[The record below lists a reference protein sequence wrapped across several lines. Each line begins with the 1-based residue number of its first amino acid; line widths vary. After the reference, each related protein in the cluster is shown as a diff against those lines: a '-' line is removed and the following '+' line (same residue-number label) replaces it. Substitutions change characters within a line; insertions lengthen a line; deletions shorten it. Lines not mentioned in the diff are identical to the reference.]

1 MKKAHLLRCALRS
14 LLRRINNIR
23 LVGRLRAPCIWAF
36 LISLFITG
44 LFSPVRVLGQE
55 LGADGKELLL
65 AAKKKFEE
73 IRSYKCKAT
82 NVVMKYGMIKTSKY
96 FNSVQY
102 SFEKPKKI
110 RIAWLDPLLLRG
122 QVAVYNN
129 SDLRVKLNFMPFA
142 VHMDPEGL
150 LAKDPAGNGITGTDM
165 GHLIDTLLESITPG
179 TQVRVEKPQASRAQG
194 KDAEL
199 ILIENAAGRVEI
211 LFDNNLTMPV
221 AIDYYGADNRLE
233 QACKFE
239 EIQLNVEFTPEEF
252 KLPMGPLGGA
262 AS

>member
-1 MKKAHLLRCALRS
+1 MFFWHRHKKITLTS
-14 LLRRINNIR
+14 
-23 LVGRLRAPCIWAF
+23 F
-36 LISLFITG
+36 LIVCLFLMTPA
-44 LFSPVRVLGQE
+44 FGQE

-96 FNSVQY
+96 FNSVEY

-110 RIAWLDPLLLRG
+110 RIAWTDPLLLRG

-150 LAKDPAGNGITGTDM
+150 LAKDPAGNGIAGTDM

-179 TQVRVEKPQASRAQG
+179 TQVRVEKPEASRAQG

-199 ILIENAAGRVEI
+199 IVIENASGRVEI
-211 LFDNNLTMPV
+211 LFDNHLSLPV
-221 AIDYYGADNRLE
+221 AIDYYGTDNRLE

-239 EIQLNVEFTPEEF
+239 EIQLDVQFTPEEF